1 MFIKQKISFNK
12 LGAGRWNPRALQS
25 SADKPVKIKKLN
37 DRDEKSLNK
46 HVLFLFNF
54 VRKLREIKNDK
65 SWGSYEPFCKERL
78 RFFLMLYECGLK
90 EYLVLVITGK
100 CVPRYGIVYCL
111 QKAKLLR
118 NYLWSLLLLL
128 FFFTSNQH
136 LYSQKHFREKRI
148 KYRQQIVL
156 NILLIN
162 RLNAKLVTGD
172 WQNFSFVPRQSL
184 VKKVSH

>member
-12 LGAGRWNPRALQS
+12 LGAGHWNPRALQN

-37 DRDEKSLNK
+37 DRDEKILNK

-78 RFFLMLYECGLK
+78 RFFLMLYECELK

-128 FFFTSNQH
+128 FFF
-136 LYSQKHFREKRI
+136 LL
-148 KYRQQIVL
+148 QINTYTL
-156 NILLIN
+156 KNI
-162 RLNAKLVTGD
+162 
-172 WQNFSFVPRQSL
+172 FVKN
-184 VKKVSH
+184 V